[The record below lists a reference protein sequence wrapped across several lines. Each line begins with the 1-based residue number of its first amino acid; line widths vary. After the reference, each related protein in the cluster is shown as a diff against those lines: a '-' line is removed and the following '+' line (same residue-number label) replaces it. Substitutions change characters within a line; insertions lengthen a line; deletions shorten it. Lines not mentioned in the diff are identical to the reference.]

1 MTAARPEDRA
11 AAASPPDR
19 RGGARAA
26 PSRRE
31 QRHEVIRRLVAAYAV
46 GSQAEL
52 VDLLEREGI
61 EATQATVSRDLEDL
75 EIAKARGA
83 DGRVT
88 YALPEA
94 GGLGQI
100 LRLFVTAIASSGNLA
115 VLRTPPGAA
124 GTVASAI
131 DAAGVPGVLATLQG
145 DDTLLVVAVE
155 GASGREVAA
164 RLSAWKSPVP
174 PPAGPAERTQETAT

>member
-1 MTAARPEDRA
+1 M
-11 AAASPPDR
+11 
-19 RGGARAA
+19 GARTEHDRDDRGAA
-26 PSRRE
+26 GSASRRR
-31 QRHEVIRRLVAAYAV
+31 QRREAVRRLVATYAV
-46 GSQAEL
+46 ASQSEL
-52 VDLLEREGI
+52 VSLLAREGV

-75 EIAKARGA
+75 GIAKVRGA

-100 LRLFVTAIASSGNLA
+100 LRQFVTGVDASGNLA

-124 GTVASAI
+124 GTVASAL
-131 DAAGVPGVLATLQG
+131 DGARLPGVLATLQG

-155 GASGREVAA
+155 GVSGREVAA
-164 RLSAWKSPVP
+164 QLQALKSPVP
-174 PPAGPAERTQETAT
+174 QPVTQTGRTQETAG